1 MYFID
6 KLGEK
11 MKRQERSF
19 EMARRLKALRNAK
32 GLSHNDL
39 KNELQSRYGI
49 QISRAS
55 LLNYEIDDEF
65 HSKADA
71 LSNLKM
77 NAEYLNCFADFYGVS
92 TDYLLCRT
100 DISAS
105 DVSVVS
111 ACEKLGLSEATC
123 TWLSELDLE
132 PSIKPE
138 VLKGLNLLCEDDLFE
153 DLCLKL
159 NALSAERSEIRRL
172 DAQESELGTEESRA
186 ARRLLHDLND
196 MVRDKTDDKCCV
208 VSRGDWLYM
217 FRTHIEHE
225 FALLLDSLE
234 FKER

>member
-1 MYFID
+1 MNQ
-6 KLGEK
+6 K
-11 MKRQERSF
+11 ERSF
-19 EMARRLKALRNAK
+19 EMARRLKALRNSK
-32 GLSHNDL
+32 KLSHNDL

-49 QISRAS
+49 KISRAS

-105 DVSVVS
+105 DVSMAS
-111 ACEKLGLSEATC
+111 ACEKLGLSEGAC
-123 TWLSELDLE
+123 EWFRGLDLE
-132 PSIKPE
+132 LSIKPY
-138 VLKGLNLLCEDDLFE
+138 VLKGLNLLCEDDTFE
-153 DLCLKL
+153 DLCFKL
-159 NALSAERSEIRRL
+159 NALSEEHSKIRKL
-172 DAQESELGTEESRA
+172 SGQKFELGSEESRA
-186 ARRLLHDLND
+186 AHRLMGDLND
-196 MVRDKTDDKCCV
+196 MVREKTDDKCCV
-208 VSRGDWLYM
+208 VSREDWLYM

>member
-1 MYFID
+1 
-6 KLGEK
+6 
-11 MKRQERSF
+11 MKQQERSF

-49 QISRAS
+49 KISRAS

-100 DISAS
+100 DISTS
-105 DVSVVS
+105 DVSMAS
-111 ACEKLGLSEATC
+111 ACKKLGLSEGTC
-123 TWLSELDLE
+123 EWIRGLDLE
-132 PSIKPE
+132 PSIRPD
-138 VLKGLNLLCEDDLFE
+138 VLKGLNLLCENDMFE
-153 DLCLKL
+153 DLCFKL
-159 NALSAERSEIRRL
+159 NALSEERSKTRKS
-172 DAQESELGTEESRA
+172 DAQEFKFGTEEFCA
-186 ARRLLHDLND
+186 DRRLMSDLDD
-196 MVRDKTDDKCCV
+196 MVRGKSDDKYCV
-208 VSRGDWLYM
+208 VSKKEWLDM

-225 FALLLDSLE
+225 FALLLDNLE
-234 FKER
+234 FKEC